1 MGIVSAVAGIGG
13 LAASIYQGNKAASA
27 ARKAAGAQAQSG
39 RESIAFQKESRDLAR
54 EDLRPFKEVG
64 QEALPGLSGMVQDPN
79 KQLEFVQ
86 DNPFFE
92 ALAGKAT
99 DTLLA
104 NQAAKGKVGS
114 GGTAEALQNSLLLLG
129 TDLVNQNIGQRQN
142 LANLGLGAAT
152 GQAGIAQQTGQSV
165 GQTIQGIGNA
175 QAAGIVGGSNAQQ
188 QALQGGLSFLG
199 TMIQP
204 PQQGGGG
211 SGGTSSLLACDV
223 RFKENIKRVGQ
234 ADNGL
239 PLYMF
244 NYKGDSTPHINVMAQ
259 DVEKVKPEAVVEI
272 NNYKFVNTDKLWQ

>member
-1 MGIVSAVAGIGG
+1 MGIVAGIAAAGIG
-13 LAASIYQGNKAASA
+13 ASIHQGNKAASA

-39 RESIAFQKESRDLAR
+39 RESIAFQEESRDLAR

-79 KQLEFVQ
+79 KQLDFIQ
-86 DNPFFE
+86 NNPFFE
-92 ALAGKAT
+92 ALAERST
-99 DTLLA
+99 NTLLA
-104 NQAAKGKVGS
+104 NQAAGPKGVGS
-114 GGTAEALQNSLLLLG
+114 GSTAEALQNSLLLLG

-175 QAAGIVGGSNAQQ
+175 QASGIVGASNAQQ
-188 QALQGGLSFLG
+188 QGLQGGLNFAGNIGGAVLG
-199 TMIQP
+199 QKLT
-204 PQQGGGG
+204 
-211 SGGTSSLLACDV
+211 ACDI
-223 RFKENIKRVGQ
+223 RLKENIERVGQ

-239 PLYMF
+239 PLYKF
-244 NYKGDSTPHINVMAQ
+244 NYKGDDKLHINVMAQ

-272 NNYKFVNTDKLWQ
+272 NNYKFVNTKKLWH